1 MSIICRTGYL
11 ASTPKLRHDGEGRPY
26 TFARV
31 IVTDRVKT
39 DSGWEDGATIG
50 YDVAVNG
57 RQAVGLVEAA
67 EASGNIRVMFE
78 GEYRVRRN
86 APEGGEPRDIHE
98 VRGATVGASFAGQ
111 KVVIEKREGDAA
123 PADDDTPF

>member
-1 MSIICRTGYL
+1 MVL
-11 ASTPKLRHDGEGRPY
+11 ARAVLDDHDRRDGVPEVSSDIL
-26 TFARV
+26 TRV

-78 GEYRVRRN
+78 GEYRVRRY